1 MPSLFT
7 KGHQGSPKLQVFSIS
22 CLTVGIPLNT
32 TKKIILRNFVWS
44 IQKNDVSLHLQTKKN
59 RMSMLNLTHYFPIT
73 DPTLIFFVVLLIV
86 LFAPII
92 MGKLRIPHII
102 GMVLAGIVVGKYG
115 LNILERDSSFELF
128 GKVGLYY
135 IMFLA
140 ALEMDMEGMKKNKS
154 RLLIYGLLTCFI
166 PFTLTY
172 FMSIHL
178 LHYST
183 KASLLLSCIMASNT
197 LIAYPIVSRYGLQ
210 QKPSVTLSVGSSM
223 LSLLIAL
230 VILAGLVASFG
241 EHDGVLFWVFFATKF
256 AAYCGF
262 MIFLIPR
269 LTRWFL
275 RRYSD
280 AVMQFIFV
288 MAMLFMSAALSQI
301 VGIEGVFG
309 AFFAGL
315 ILNRYIPPI
324 SPLMNR
330 LEFIGNALFIP
341 YFLIGVGM
349 LINVNLLFQGG
360 HILWVIFCIVFFG
373 TLGKAI
379 AAYAACLG
387 FRLPLSSGHM
397 MFGLTSAH
405 AAGSIAMV
413 MVGMNILIGP
423 NTYLV
428 NDDMLNGVVI
438 MILFTC
444 IISSLLT
451 DWSSQKIILR
461 DKELPEA
468 EDEKKGNDEKILIPV
483 RYPEYADSLMDLALL
498 VRNQKLNR
506 GLVCLNVVYDD
517 KDMRYNQEQGRQL
530 LDHCSQ
536 LAAATDVMTQ
546 TQVRI
551 AANIANG
558 IKHAFNEFQCSE
570 IIIGMHM
577 HPERSP
583 KFWGEFHQSLFNGL
597 SRQIIMARVI
607 QPLNTIRRIQVAV
620 PSRAEFEPG
629 FYRWLER
636 LSRMAGNL
644 DCRIQFHGR
653 TETLALINEYIQN
666 RHHEVRADYALMNH
680 WNEMPQL
687 AAQISND
694 HMLVVITARK
704 GTVSYKT
711 ALERL
716 PEEITR
722 FFSGTNLMIIFPDQY
737 GDSSGDQLTFAEP
750 QHQEE
755 ISAYEAFSQWL
766 RKKMGR

>member
-1 MPSLFT
+1 
-7 KGHQGSPKLQVFSIS
+7 
-22 CLTVGIPLNT
+22 
-32 TKKIILRNFVWS
+32 
-44 IQKNDVSLHLQTKKN
+44 
-59 RMSMLNLTHYFPIT
+59 MLNIAEYFPIT
-73 DPTLIFFVVLLIV
+73 DPTLIFFVVLLII

-102 GMVLAGIVVGKYG
+102 GMVLAGILVGKYG
-115 LNILERDSSFELF
+115 LNILERDASFELF

-154 RLLIYGLLTCFI
+154 RLIIYGLLTCFV
-166 PFTLTY
+166 PFFLT
-172 FMSIHL
+172 FGMSVWL

-183 KASLLLSCIMASNT
+183 RASFLLSCIMASNT

-230 VILAGLVASFG
+230 IMLAGLVASFSK
-241 EHDGVLFWVFFATKF
+241 HDGVLFWLFFAAKF
-256 AAYCGF
+256 AAYCGV

-280 AVMQFIFV
+280 SVMQFIFV
-288 MAMLFMSAALSQI
+288 MAMLFMSAALSQM

-315 ILNRYIPPI
+315 ILNRYIPHV

-330 LEFIGNALFIP
+330 LEFTGNALFIP

-349 LINVNLLFQGG
+349 LINVGLLFQGS

-379 AAYAACLG
+379 AAYAACFG

-413 MVGMNILIGP
+413 MVGMNLLVGP

-428 NDDMLNGVVI
+428 NDDMLNGVVM
-438 MILFTC
+438 MILCTC
-444 IISSLLT
+444 VISSMLT
-451 DWSSQKIILR
+451 DWSSRKIILR
-461 DKELPEA
+461 DKELPDA
-468 EDEKKGNDEKILIPV
+468 EDTKKASDEKILIPV
-483 RYPEYADSLMDLALL
+483 KYPEYADNLMSLAFL

-517 KDMRYNQEQGRQL
+517 KDMRYKQEQGRQL

-577 HPERSP
+577 HPEVSP

-597 SRQIIMARVI
+597 SRQIIMARI
-607 QPLNTIRRIQVAV
+607 KQPLNTIRRIQVAV

-629 FYRWLER
+629 FYRWVER
-636 LSRMAGNL
+636 LARLSGNL

-653 TETLALINEYIQN
+653 EETLALINEYITN
-666 RHHEVRADYALMNH
+666 RHQEVRAEYTLMQH

-687 AAQISND
+687 AS
-694 HMLVVITARK
+694 HMSKNHLFVVVTARK
-704 GTVSYKT
+704 GTVSHKS

-716 PEEITR
+716 PEELTR
-722 FFSGTNLMIIFPDQY
+722 FFSGTNLMIIFPDQH
-737 GDSSGDQLTFAEP
+737 GDSSGNVLTFAEP

-755 ISAYEAFSQWL
+755 ISAYVAFNQWFKKKF
-766 RKKMGR
+766 RK

>member
-1 MPSLFT
+1 MQT
-7 KGHQGSPKLQVFSIS
+7 EREI
-22 CLTVGIPLNT
+22 IPLDT
-32 TKKIILRNFVWS
+32 TGKIILRNFVWS
-44 IQKNDVSLHLQTKKN
+44 IQKNDVSLHLQTKN
-59 RMSMLNLTHYFPIT
+59 RMPMLNLTHYFPIT

-128 GKVGLYY
+128 GRVGLYY

-154 RLLIYGLLTCFI
+154 RLLIYGLLTCFV

-172 FMSIHL
+172 LMSIHL

-183 KASLLLSCIMASNT
+183 KSSLLLSCIMASNT

-241 EHDGVLFWVFFATKF
+241 EHDGILFWIFFAAKF

-315 ILNRYIPPI
+315 ILNRYIPHI

-451 DWSSQKIILR
+451 DWSSQKIVLR

-755 ISAYEAFSQWL
+755 ISAYEAFSAWM
-766 RKKMGR
+766 RKHLKR

>member
-1 MPSLFT
+1 MP
-7 KGHQGSPKLQVFSIS
+7 
-22 CLTVGIPLNT
+22 
-32 TKKIILRNFVWS
+32 
-44 IQKNDVSLHLQTKKN
+44 
-59 RMSMLNLTHYFPIT
+59 MLNLTHYFPIT

-102 GMVLAGIVVGKYG
+102 GMVLAGIIIGKYG

-128 GKVGLYY
+128 GRVGLYY

-154 RLLIYGLLTCFI
+154 RLLIYGLLTCFV

-172 FMSIHL
+172 LMSINL

-197 LIAYPIVSRYGLQ
+197 LIAYPIVSRFGLQ

-230 VILAGLVASFG
+230 VILAGLVASFS
-241 EHDGVLFWVFFATKF
+241 EHDGVLFWIFFATKF

-315 ILNRYIPPI
+315 ILNRYIPHI

-438 MILFTC
+438 MILITC

-451 DWSSQKIILR
+451 DWSSRKIILR

-483 RYPEYADSLMDLALL
+483 RYPEYADNLMDLALL

-517 KDMRYNQEQGRQL
+517 KDMRYNQEQGRLL

-536 LAAATDVMTQ
+536 LAAATDVRTQ

-666 RHHEVRADYALMNH
+666 RHHEVRADYAVMNH

-687 AAQISND
+687 AAQISHD
-694 HMLVVITARK
+694 HMLVVVTARK

-737 GDSSGDQLTFAEP
+737 GDSSGEQLTFAEP

-755 ISAYEAFSQWL
+755 ISAYEAFSQWI
-766 RKKMGR
+766 RKKMRR

>member
-1 MPSLFT
+1 MKT
-7 KGHQGSPKLQVFSIS
+7 
-22 CLTVGIPLNT
+22 LTP
-32 TKKIILRNFVWS
+32 
-44 IQKNDVSLHLQTKKN
+44 IQQQKQKP
-59 RMSMLNLTHYFPIT
+59 MLNFTEYFPIT
-73 DPTLIFFVVLLIV
+73 DPTLIFFVVLIII

-102 GMVLAGIVVGKYG
+102 GMVLAGVLVGKYG

-140 ALEMDMEGMKKNKS
+140 ALEMDMEGMKKSKS
-154 RLLIYGLLTCFI
+154 KLAIFGLLTCLI
-166 PFTLTY
+166 PFALTLG
-172 FMSIHL
+172 MSTWL
-178 LHYST
+178 LHYSL
-183 KASLLLSCIMASNT
+183 KASILLSCIMASNT
-197 LIAYPIVSRYGLQ
+197 LIAYPIVARYGLQ

-223 LSLLIAL
+223 ISLLISL
-230 VILAGLVASFG
+230 VILAGLVASFS
-241 EHDGVLFWVFFATKF
+241 EHDGVFFWIFFFVKF

-262 MIFLIPR
+262 MVFLIPR

-280 AVMQFIFV
+280 AVMQFIFA
-288 MAMLFMSAALSQI
+288 MSMLFMSAAFSQL

-315 ILNRYIPPI
+315 ILNRYIPHV

-349 LINVNLLFQGG
+349 LINVGLLFQGS
-360 HILWVIFCIVFFG
+360 HILWVVLCIVFFG
-373 TLGKAI
+373 TLGKAL
-379 AAYAACLG
+379 AAYIACLG
-387 FRLPLSSGHM
+387 FKMPLSSGHM

-405 AAGSIAMV
+405 AAGGIAMV
-413 MVGMNILIGP
+413 MVGMRLATGP
-423 NTYLV
+423 GTYLV
-428 NDDMLNGVVI
+428 DDDMLNGVVI

-444 IISSLLT
+444 IISSIIT
-451 DWSSQKIILR
+451 DRSAQKIILR
-461 DKELPEA
+461 DKELPNA
-468 EDEKKGNDEKILIPV
+468 EDDNKRGSDEKILIPV
-483 RYPEYADSLMDLALL
+483 KYPEYADNLMSLAFL

-517 KDMRYNQEQGRQL
+517 EDMRYNQEQGRQL

-577 HPERSP
+577 HPEVSP

-597 SRQIIMARVI
+597 NRQIIMARI
-607 QPLNTIRRIQVAV
+607 KQPLNTIRRIQVVV

-629 FYRWLER
+629 FYRWVER
-636 LSRMAGNL
+636 LARLAGNL
-644 DCRIQFHGR
+644 ECRIQFHGR
-653 TETLALINEYIQN
+653 EDTLSFINEYITN
-666 RHHEVRADYALMNH
+666 RHHEVRADYTLMSH
-680 WNEMPQL
+680 WNEMPRI
-687 AAQISND
+687 ASQIADD
-694 HMLVVITARK
+694 HMLVVVTARK
-704 GTVSYKT
+704 GTVSHKT

-722 FFSGTNLMIIFPDQY
+722 FFFGTNLMIIFPDQH
-737 GDSSGDQLTFAEP
+737 GDSSGEALTFAQP

-755 ISAYEAFSQWL
+755 ISAYVAFNQWL
-766 RKKMGR
+766 KKKVKR

>member
-1 MPSLFT
+1 
-7 KGHQGSPKLQVFSIS
+7 
-22 CLTVGIPLNT
+22 
-32 TKKIILRNFVWS
+32 
-44 IQKNDVSLHLQTKKN
+44 
-59 RMSMLNLTHYFPIT
+59 MLNIAQYFPIT
-73 DPTLIFFVVLLIV
+73 DPTLIFFVVLLII

-102 GMVLAGIVVGKYG
+102 GMVLAGVLVGKYG

-140 ALEMDMEGMKKNKS
+140 ALEMDMEGMKKNKV
-154 RLLIYGLLTCFI
+154 RLVSFGLLTFLI
-166 PFTLTY
+166 PFALT
-172 FMSIHL
+172 FGMSMWL
-178 LHYST
+178 LHYSP
-183 KASLLLSCIMASNT
+183 KASVLLSCIMSSNT
-197 LIAYPIVSRYGLQ
+197 LIAYPIVARYGLQ

-223 LSLLIAL
+223 ISLLLSLI
-230 VILAGLVASFG
+230 VLAGLVASFSKHG
-241 EHDGVLFWVFFATKF
+241 GVLFWVLFAAKS
-256 AAYCGF
+256 AAYCAV
-262 MIFLIPR
+262 MLTLIPR

-288 MAMLFMSAALSQI
+288 LSMLFMSAALSQA

-315 ILNRYIPPI
+315 ILNRYIPHV

-349 LINVNLLFQGG
+349 LINVGLIFQGG
-360 HILWVIFCIVFFG
+360 HILWVVCCIVFFG
-373 TLGKAI
+373 TLGKAL
-379 AAYAACLG
+379 AAYIACLG

-405 AAGSIAMV
+405 AAGGIAMV
-413 MVGMNILIGP
+413 MVGMHLAVGDGIF
-423 NTYLV
+423 LV
-428 NDDMLNGVVI
+428 DDDMLNGVVI
-438 MILFTC
+438 MILVTC

-451 DWSSQKIILR
+451 DRSAQRIILR
-461 DKELPEA
+461 DKDMPSVGDEWEA
-468 EDEKKGNDEKILIPV
+468 NDGKMLIPV
-483 RYPEYADSLMDLALL
+483 KYPEYADHLINLALL
-498 VRNQKLNR
+498 VRNPKLNSS
-506 GLVCLNVVYDD
+506 LTCLNVVYED
-517 KDMRYNQEQGRQL
+517 KDMRYNQEQGRKL
-530 LDHCSQ
+530 LDHCGQ
-536 LAAATDVMTQ
+536 LAAAADVPTQ

-577 HPERSP
+577 HHEVSP

-597 SRQIIMARVI
+597 SRQIIMARI
-607 QPLNTIRRIQVAV
+607 RQPLNTIRRIQVAV

-636 LSRMAGNL
+636 LARLAGNL
-644 DCRIQFHGR
+644 DCRIVFHGR
-653 TETLALINEYIQN
+653 QESLDLIGDFMRS
-666 RHHEVRADYALMNH
+666 RHPEVRLGYETMDH
-680 WNEMPQL
+680 WNELPRL
-687 AAQISND
+687 ASQMSPD
-694 HMLVVITARK
+694 HLFVVVTARK
-704 GTVSYKT
+704 GTVSFKS

-722 FFSGTNLMIIFPDQY
+722 HFSGTNLMIIFPDQH
-737 GDSSGDQLTFAEP
+737 GDSYGDQLTFAEP

-755 ISAYEAFSQWL
+755 TSAYEAFHHWFE
-766 RKKMGR
+766 RKFRRKA

>member
-1 MPSLFT
+1 M
-7 KGHQGSPKLQVFSIS
+7 VIS
-22 CLTVGIPLNT
+22 KKQRIFALTN
-32 TKKIILRNFVWS
+32 
-44 IQKNDVSLHLQTKKN
+44 KNN
-59 RMSMLNLTHYFPIT
+59 RMPMLNLTHYFPIT

-102 GMVLAGIVVGKYG
+102 GMVLAGIIIGKYG

-128 GKVGLYY
+128 GRVGLYY

-154 RLLIYGLLTCFI
+154 RLLIYGLLTCFV

-172 FMSIHL
+172 LMSIHL

-197 LIAYPIVSRYGLQ
+197 LIAYPIVSRFGLQ

-241 EHDGVLFWVFFATKF
+241 EHDGVLFWIFFATKF

-315 ILNRYIPPI
+315 ILNRYIPHI

-438 MILFTC
+438 MILITC

-451 DWSSQKIILR
+451 DWSSRKIILR

-483 RYPEYADSLMDLALL
+483 RYPEYADNLMDLALL

-536 LAAATDVMTQ
+536 LAAATDVRTQ

-666 RHHEVRADYALMNH
+666 RHHEVRADYAVMNH

-694 HMLVVITARK
+694 HMLVVVTARK

-737 GDSSGDQLTFAEP
+737 GDSSGEQLTFAEP

-755 ISAYEAFSQWL
+755 ISAYEAFSQWI
-766 RKKMGR
+766 RKKMRR

>member
-1 MPSLFT
+1 MVNSKKRRIFA
-7 KGHQGSPKLQVFSIS
+7 
-22 CLTVGIPLNT
+22 LTN
-32 TKKIILRNFVWS
+32 
-44 IQKNDVSLHLQTKKN
+44 KN

-102 GMVLAGIVVGKYG
+102 GMVLAGIVIGKYG

-172 FMSIHL
+172 LMSVHL

-241 EHDGVLFWVFFATKF
+241 EHDGVLFWIFFATKF

-315 ILNRYIPPI
+315 ILNRYIPHV

-755 ISAYEAFSQWL
+755 ISAYEALSQWL
-766 RKKMGR
+766 RKKMRR

>member
-44 IQKNDVSLHLQTKKN
+44 IQKNDVSLHLQTKN

-172 FMSIHL
+172 LMSIHL
-178 LHYST
+178 LHYSA

-241 EHDGVLFWVFFATKF
+241 EHDGVLFWVFFAAKF
-256 AAYCGF
+256 AVYCGF

-315 ILNRYIPPI
+315 ILNRYIPHI

-766 RKKMGR
+766 RKKMRR

>member
-1 MPSLFT
+1 M
-7 KGHQGSPKLQVFSIS
+7 VIS
-22 CLTVGIPLNT
+22 
-32 TKKIILRNFVWS
+32 KKQRIFALANEI
-44 IQKNDVSLHLQTKKN
+44 KN
-59 RMSMLNLTHYFPIT
+59 RMPMLNLTHYFPIT

-102 GMVLAGIVVGKYG
+102 GMVLAGIIIGKYG

-128 GKVGLYY
+128 GRVGLYY

-154 RLLIYGLLTCFI
+154 RLLIYGLLTCFV

-172 FMSIHL
+172 LMSINL

-197 LIAYPIVSRYGLQ
+197 LIAYPIVSRFGLQ

-230 VILAGLVASFG
+230 VILAGLVASFS
-241 EHDGVLFWVFFATKF
+241 EHDGVLFWIFFATKF

-315 ILNRYIPPI
+315 ILNRYIPHI

-360 HILWVIFCIVFFG
+360 NILWVIFCIVFFG

-428 NDDMLNGVVI
+428 NDDILNGVVI

-451 DWSSQKIILR
+451 DWSSRKIILR

-483 RYPEYADSLMDLALL
+483 RYPEYADNLMDLALL

-536 LAAATDVMTQ
+536 LAAATDVRTQ

-666 RHHEVRADYALMNH
+666 RHHEVRADYAVMNH

-687 AAQISND
+687 AAQISHD
-694 HMLVVITARK
+694 HMLVVVTARK

-737 GDSSGDQLTFAEP
+737 GDSSGEQLTFAEP

-755 ISAYEAFSQWL
+755 ISAYEAFSQWI
-766 RKKMGR
+766 RKKMRR